1 MPIKVRFTSD
11 FSNIA
16 IENIDSD
23 DDFDFVKNSISKFYL
38 EPLKEEESKIWIRL
52 MDFWLIYRKTFRSV
66 NYDID
71 KYLERLF
78 ANHAIN
84 LQFLEY
90 GFDTNKSDDKT
101 LIKNF

>member
-16 IENIDSD
+16 IENINSD

-52 MDFWLIYRKTFRSV
+52 MDFWQRPEQIKPKFFLQRSGFV
-66 NYDID
+66 QWMI
-71 KYLERLF
+71 
-78 ANHAIN
+78 
-84 LQFLEY
+84 LQ
-90 GFDTNKSDDKT
+90 K
-101 LIKNF
+101 

>member
-1 MPIKVRFTSD
+1 
-11 FSNIA
+11 
-16 IENIDSD
+16 
-23 DDFDFVKNSISKFYL
+23 
-38 EPLKEEESKIWIRL
+38 
-52 MDFWLIYRKTFRSV
+52 MDFWLIYRKTFKSV

-101 LIKNF
+101 ADQEFLKTLDLKGLFRYTN